1 MDREFG
7 EAGSPRARPA
17 QTTDHYPLTTDLFVT
32 TAARETPA
40 LREYAARLA
49 EELRCVVVSRRGSGM
64 PALFASLPD
73 ARRAVI
79 VQTNRLFLVDRA
91 GHSFFQHPNM
101 GYLRFGHVSAG
112 GQDTLLEATEAAP
125 GDAILDCTLG
135 YASEA
140 TLLSYAVGETGEVH
154 GVEAVPELGVVV
166 RAGLQTVVTGRPVL
180 NDAMR
185 RVRVVHLG
193 PNLDYLRACPDNRY
207 DVVYFDPFFE
217 SVLEDSQP
225 FAPIRLFG
233 DHGRLTPETIAEAMR
248 VARRSVV
255 VKTTRWGEAFA
266 ELGITERLESRN
278 GKVAYGIVR
287 TGTVATVRQPYA
299 ETCRPER

>member
-1 MDREFG
+1 MSDSR
-7 EAGSPRARPA
+7 
-17 QTTDHYPLTTDLFVT
+17 TDLFVT
-32 TAARETPA
+32 TAAQETPA
-40 LREYAARLA
+40 LREHASALA
-49 EELRCVVVSRRGSGM
+49 EELNCAVLSRRGLGM
-64 PALFASLPD
+64 PALFASHPD
-73 ARRAVI
+73 AQRAVV
-79 VQTNRLFLVDRA
+79 VQTNRLLLVDRA

-112 GQDTLLEATEAAP
+112 GQDTLIEATGPVP

-140 TLLSYAVGETGEVH
+140 TLLAYVVGDSGEVH
-154 GVEAVPELGVVV
+154 GIEAVPELGVVV
-166 RAGLQTVVTGRPVL
+166 RAGLQTVTTERPVL
-180 NDAMR
+180 NEAMR

-193 PNLDYLRACPDNRY
+193 PHLEYLRACPDGRY

-225 FAPIRLFG
+225 FAPIRVFG
-233 DHGRLTPETIAEAMR
+233 HHSRLAPEAIREAIR
-248 VARRSVV
+248 VARRRVV
-255 VKTTRWGEAFA
+255 VKTTRWSETFA

-287 TGTVATVRQPYA
+287 VGTSTI
-299 ETCRPER
+299 

>member
-1 MDREFG
+1 MSSVVVSDQWSVTRESA
-7 EAGSPRARPA
+7 EVLP
-17 QTTDHYPLTTDLFVT
+17 TTPHSLTTNKRTDLFVT
-32 TAARETPA
+32 TAAKETPA
-40 LREYAARLA
+40 LWEQAVRLA
-49 EELRCVVVSRRGSGM
+49 DELHCEVIARRGGGM
-64 PALFASLPD
+64 PQMFAAFPNTE
-73 ARRAVI
+73 RAVV
-79 VQTNRLFLVDRA
+79 VQTNRLLLVDRA

-101 GYLRFGHVSAG
+101 GYLRFGHVSTG
-112 GQDTLLEATEAAP
+112 GQDTLIEATEAAP

-140 TLLSYAVGETGEVH
+140 TLLAYVVGETGEVH

-166 RAGLQTVVTGRPVL
+166 RAGLQTVTTERPVL

-193 PNLDYLRACPDNRY
+193 PNIDYLRTCPDARY

-225 FAPIRLFG
+225 FAPIRIFG
-233 DHGRLTPETIAEAMR
+233 DHARLTQETIQEAVR
-248 VARRSVV
+248 VARRRVV
-255 VKTTRWGEAFA
+255 VKTTRWSETFA
-266 ELGITERLESRN
+266 DLGITERLESRN

-287 TGTVATVRQPYA
+287 VGT
-299 ETCRPER
+299 